1 MITFEEVDKAY
12 KEKLVLNK
20 INFTINDGEFVVLIG
35 SSGCGKTTL
44 LKTINKLETVDRG
57 LIKIDNVSI
66 PIHQQNTLELRR
78 RMGYVVQD
86 AGLFPHMTIYDNI
99 ATVLKISNY
108 DNNNIENRVD
118 ELLKMV
124 DLEPNSYKYL
134 YSCQL
139 SGGQKQRVG
148 VARAFATNPDIILMD
163 EPFSAL
169 DPVTRSDL
177 QDAVV
182 NLQKQFKKTI
192 VFVTHDMDEAIK
204 LADKICIIQKGWI
217 VQYDTPENILKNPA
231 NEYVQNFVGK
241 NRLWSNSEFIKASDI
256 MLKNPCKIS
265 VDRTIIQALQV
276 MNHAHVDS
284 VLVTEDNK
292 FLGIVWLADL
302 QNFDSYSGS
311 LKNFISDDYHVVYEN
326 TSLKEITNT
335 VDYNHFGIVPVLN
348 LKHEL
353 VGYLT
358 KSRLLSVLSRQ
369 YQDSVGQKD
378 GILA

>member
-12 KEKLVLNK
+12 KEKLVLHK
-20 INFTINDGEFVVLIG
+20 INLTINDGEFVVLIG

-66 PIHQQNTLELRR
+66 RQQNTLELRR
-78 RMGYVVQD
+78 RIGYVVQD

-99 ATVLKISNY
+99 ATVLKINNY
-108 DNNNIENRVD
+108 DSNNIENRID
-118 ELLKMV
+118 ELLEMV
-124 DLEPNSYKYL
+124 DLDPNSYKYL
-134 YSCQL
+134 YPCQL

-182 NLQKQFKKTI
+182 KLQKQFKKTI

-241 NRLWSNSEFIKASDI
+241 NRLWSNPEFIKASDI

-276 MNHAHVDS
+276 MNHARVDS

-311 LKNFISDDYHVVYEN
+311 LKNFISDDYHAVYEN

-369 YQDSVGQKD
+369 YQDSVRQKD

>member
-12 KEKLVLNK
+12 KEKLVLHK
-20 INFTINDGEFVVLIG
+20 INLTINDGEFVVLIG

-66 PIHQQNTLELRR
+66 RQQNTLELRR
-78 RMGYVVQD
+78 RIGYVVQD

-99 ATVLKISNY
+99 ATVLGINNY
-108 DNNNIENRVD
+108 DSNNIENRID
-118 ELLKMV
+118 ELLEMV
-124 DLEPNSYKYL
+124 DLDPNSYKYL
-134 YSCQL
+134 YPCQL

-182 NLQKQFKKTI
+182 KLQKQFKKTI

-241 NRLWSNSEFIKASDI
+241 NRLWSNPEFIKASDI
-256 MLKNPCKIS
+256 MLRNPCKIS

-276 MNHAHVDS
+276 MNHARVDS

-292 FLGIVWLADL
+292 FFGIVWLADL

-311 LKNFISDDYHVVYEN
+311 LKNFISDDYHAVYEN

-335 VDYNHFGIVPVLN
+335 VDYNHFGIVPVLD
-348 LKHEL
+348 LKNES

-369 YQDSVGQKD
+369 YQDSVRQKD

>member
-12 KEKLVLNK
+12 KEKLVLHK
-20 INFTINDGEFVVLIG
+20 INLTINDGEFVVLIG

-66 PIHQQNTLELRR
+66 RQQNTLELRR
-78 RMGYVVQD
+78 RIGYVVQD

-99 ATVLKISNY
+99 ATVLRINNY
-108 DNNNIENRVD
+108 DSNNIENRID
-118 ELLKMV
+118 ELLEMV
-124 DLEPNSYKYL
+124 DLDPNSYKYL
-134 YSCQL
+134 YPCQL

-182 NLQKQFKKTI
+182 KLQKQFKKTI

-241 NRLWSNSEFIKASDI
+241 NRLWSNPEFIKASDI

-276 MNHAHVDS
+276 MNHARVDS

-311 LKNFISDDYHVVYEN
+311 LKNFISDDYHAVYEN

-335 VDYNHFGIVPVLN
+335 VNYNHFGIVPVLD
-348 LKHEL
+348 LKNEL

-369 YQDSVGQKD
+369 YQDSVRQKD

>member
-12 KEKLVLNK
+12 KEKLVLHK
-20 INFTINDGEFVVLIG
+20 INLTINDGEFVVLIG

-66 PIHQQNTLELRR
+66 RQQNTLELRR
-78 RMGYVVQD
+78 RIGYVVQD

-99 ATVLKISNY
+99 ATVLRINNY
-108 DNNNIENRVD
+108 DSNNIENRID
-118 ELLKMV
+118 ELLEMV
-124 DLEPNSYKYL
+124 DLDPNSYKYL
-134 YSCQL
+134 YPCQL

-182 NLQKQFKKTI
+182 KLQKQFKKTI

-241 NRLWSNSEFIKASDI
+241 NRLWSNPEFIKASDI

-276 MNHAHVDS
+276 MNHARVDS

-302 QNFDSYSGS
+302 QNFDS
-311 LKNFISDDYHVVYEN
+311 LKNFISDDYHAVYEN

-335 VDYNHFGIVPVLN
+335 VDYNHFGIVPVLD
-348 LKHEL
+348 LKNEL

-369 YQDSVGQKD
+369 YQDSVRQKD

>member
-1 MITFEEVDKAY
+1 VITFEEVDKAY
-12 KEKLVLNK
+12 KEKLVLHK
-20 INFTINDGEFVVLIG
+20 INLTINDGEFVVLIG

-66 PIHQQNTLELRR
+66 RQQNTLELRR
-78 RMGYVVQD
+78 RIGYVVQD

-99 ATVLKISNY
+99 ATVLRINNY
-108 DNNNIENRVD
+108 DSNNIENRID
-118 ELLKMV
+118 ELLEMV
-124 DLEPNSYKYL
+124 DLDPNSYKYV
-134 YSCQL
+134 YPCQL
-139 SGGQKQRVG
+139 FGGQKQRVG

-182 NLQKQFKKTI
+182 KLQKQFKKTI

-241 NRLWSNSEFIKASDI
+241 NRLWSNPEFIKASDI

-276 MNHAHVDS
+276 MNHARVDS

-311 LKNFISDDYHVVYEN
+311 LKNFISDDYHAVYEN

-335 VDYNHFGIVPVLN
+335 VDYNHFGIVPVLD
-348 LKHEL
+348 LKNEL

-369 YQDSVGQKD
+369 YQDSVRQKD

>member
-12 KEKLVLNK
+12 KEKLVLHK

-57 LIKIDNVSI
+57 LIKIDNVS
-66 PIHQQNTLELRR
+66 IHQQNTLELRR

-118 ELLKMV
+118 ELLEMV

-134 YSCQL
+134 YPCQL

-177 QDAVV
+177 QEAVV
-182 NLQKQFKKTI
+182 KLQKQFKKKTI

-241 NRLWSNSEFIKASDI
+241 NRLWSNPEFIKASDI

-326 TSLKEITNT
+326 TSLKEITNA
-335 VDYNHFGIVPVLN
+335 VDYIHFGIVSVLD
-348 LKHEL
+348 LKNEL

-369 YQDSVGQKD
+369 YQDSVRQKD

>member
-12 KEKLVLNK
+12 KEKLVLHK

-57 LIKIDNVSI
+57 LIKIDNVS
-66 PIHQQNTLELRR
+66 IHQQNTLELRR

-118 ELLKMV
+118 ELLEMV

-134 YSCQL
+134 YPCQL
-139 SGGQKQRVG
+139 SGGQKQRVAIAR

-177 QDAVV
+177 QEAVV
-182 NLQKQFKKTI
+182 KLQKQFKKTI

-204 LADKICIIQKGWI
+204 LADKICIIQKGCM
-217 VQYDTPENILKNPA
+217 IL
-231 NEYVQNFVGK
+231 Q
-241 NRLWSNSEFIKASDI
+241 
-256 MLKNPCKIS
+256 KI
-265 VDRTIIQALQV
+265 
-276 MNHAHVDS
+276 
-284 VLVTEDNK
+284 
-292 FLGIVWLADL
+292 F
-302 QNFDSYSGS
+302 
-311 LKNFISDDYHVVYEN
+311 
-326 TSLKEITNT
+326 
-335 VDYNHFGIVPVLN
+335 
-348 LKHEL
+348 
-353 VGYLT
+353 
-358 KSRLLSVLSRQ
+358 
-369 YQDSVGQKD
+369 
-378 GILA
+378 

>member
-12 KEKLVLNK
+12 KEKLVLHK
-20 INFTINDGEFVVLIG
+20 INLTINDGEFVVLIG

-66 PIHQQNTLELRR
+66 RQQNTLELRR
-78 RMGYVVQD
+78 RIGYVVQD

-99 ATVLKISNY
+99 ATVLRINNY
-108 DNNNIENRVD
+108 DSNNIENRID
-118 ELLKMV
+118 ELLEMV

-134 YSCQL
+134 YPCQL

-177 QDAVV
+177 QEAVV
-182 NLQKQFKKTI
+182 KLQKQFKKTI

-241 NRLWSNSEFIKASDI
+241 NRLWSNPEFIKASDI

-276 MNHAHVDS
+276 MNHARVDS

-326 TSLKEITNT
+326 TSLKEITNA
-335 VDYNHFGIVPVLN
+335 VDYIHFGIVPVLD
-348 LKHEL
+348 LKNEL

-369 YQDSVGQKD
+369 YQDSVRQKD

>member
-12 KEKLVLNK
+12 KEKLVLHK

-57 LIKIDNVSI
+57 LIKIDNVS
-66 PIHQQNTLELRR
+66 IHQQNTLELRR

-134 YSCQL
+134 YPCQL

-276 MNHAHVDS
+276 MNHARVDS

-311 LKNFISDDYHVVYEN
+311 LKNFISDDYHAVYEN

-335 VDYNHFGIVPVLN
+335 VDYNHFGIVPVLD
-348 LKHEL
+348 LKNEL

-369 YQDSVGQKD
+369 YQDSVRQKD

>member
-12 KEKLVLNK
+12 KEKLVLHK
-20 INFTINDGEFVVLIG
+20 INLTINDGEFVVLIG

-66 PIHQQNTLELRR
+66 RQQNTLELRR
-78 RMGYVVQD
+78 RIGYVVQD

-99 ATVLKISNY
+99 ATVLRINNY
-108 DNNNIENRVD
+108 DSNNIENRID
-118 ELLKMV
+118 ELLEMV
-124 DLEPNSYKYL
+124 DLEPDNYKYL
-134 YSCQL
+134 YPCQL

-182 NLQKQFKKTI
+182 KLQKQFKKTI

-217 VQYDTPENILKNPA
+217 VQYDTPENILKNPV

-241 NRLWSNSEFIKASDI
+241 NRLWSNPEFIKASDI

-276 MNHAHVDS
+276 MNHARVDS

-311 LKNFISDDYHVVYEN
+311 LKNFISDDYHAVYEN

>member
-12 KEKLVLNK
+12 KEKLVLHK
-20 INFTINDGEFVVLIG
+20 INLTINDGEFVVLIG

-66 PIHQQNTLELRR
+66 RQQNTLELRR
-78 RMGYVVQD
+78 RIGYVVQD

-99 ATVLKISNY
+99 ATVLRINNY
-108 DNNNIENRVD
+108 DSNNIENRID
-118 ELLKMV
+118 ELLEMV
-124 DLEPNSYKYL
+124 DLDPNSYKYL
-134 YSCQL
+134 YPCQL
-139 SGGQKQRVG
+139 SGGQKQSVG

-182 NLQKQFKKTI
+182 KLQKQFKKTI

-241 NRLWSNSEFIKASDI
+241 NRLWSNPEFIKASDI

-276 MNHAHVDS
+276 MNHARVDS

-311 LKNFISDDYHVVYEN
+311 LKNFISDDYHAVYEN

-335 VDYNHFGIVPVLN
+335 VDYNHFGIVPVLD
-348 LKHEL
+348 LKNEL

-369 YQDSVGQKD
+369 YQDSVRQKD

>member
-12 KEKLVLNK
+12 KEKLVLHK

-66 PIHQQNTLELRR
+66 HQQNTLELRR

-99 ATVLKISNY
+99 ATMLKISND

-118 ELLKMV
+118 ELLEMV

-134 YSCQL
+134 YPCQL

-241 NRLWSNSEFIKASDI
+241 NRLWSNPEFIKASDI

-276 MNHAHVDS
+276 MNHARVDS

-311 LKNFISDDYHVVYEN
+311 LKNFISDDYHAVYEN

>member
-12 KEKLVLNK
+12 KEKLVLHK

-57 LIKIDNVSI
+57 LIKIDNVS
-66 PIHQQNTLELRR
+66 IHQQNTLELRR

-118 ELLKMV
+118 ELLEMV

-134 YSCQL
+134 YPCQL

-177 QDAVV
+177 QEAVV
-182 NLQKQFKKTI
+182 KLQKQFKKTI

-217 VQYDTPENILKNPA
+217 VQYDTPENILKNLA

-326 TSLKEITNT
+326 TSLKEITNA
-335 VDYNHFGIVPVLN
+335 VDYIHFGIVPVLD
-348 LKHEL
+348 LKNEL

-358 KSRLLSVLSRQ
+358 KNRLLSVLSRQ
-369 YQDSVGQKD
+369 YQDSVRQKD
-378 GILA
+378 RILA

>member
-12 KEKLVLNK
+12 KEKLVLHK
-20 INFTINDGEFVVLIG
+20 INLTINDGEFVVLIG

-66 PIHQQNTLELRR
+66 RQQNTLELRR
-78 RMGYVVQD
+78 RIGYVVQD

-99 ATVLKISNY
+99 ATVLRINNY
-108 DNNNIENRVD
+108 DSNNIENRID
-118 ELLKMV
+118 ELLEMV
-124 DLEPNSYKYL
+124 DLDPNSYKYL
-134 YSCQL
+134 YPCQL

-182 NLQKQFKKTI
+182 KLQKQFKKTI

-241 NRLWSNSEFIKASDI
+241 NRLWSNPEFIKASDI

-276 MNHAHVDS
+276 MNHARVDS

-335 VDYNHFGIVPVLN
+335 VDYIHFGIVPVLD
-348 LKHEL
+348 LKNEL

-369 YQDSVGQKD
+369 YQDSVRQKD

>member
-12 KEKLVLNK
+12 KEKLVLHK
-20 INFTINDGEFVVLIG
+20 INLTINDGEFVVLIG

-66 PIHQQNTLELRR
+66 RQQNTLELRR
-78 RMGYVVQD
+78 RIGYVVQD

-99 ATVLKISNY
+99 ATVLKINNY
-108 DNNNIENRVD
+108 DESNIENRID
-118 ELLKMV
+118 ELLEMV
-124 DLEPNSYKYL
+124 DLEPDNYKYL
-134 YSCQL
+134 YPCQL

-182 NLQKQFKKTI
+182 KLQKQFKKTI

-241 NRLWSNSEFIKASDI
+241 NRLWSNPEFIKASDI

-276 MNHAHVDS
+276 MNHARVDS

-311 LKNFISDDYHVVYEN
+311 LKNFISDDYHAVYEN

>member
-12 KEKLVLNK
+12 KEKLVLHK
-20 INFTINDGEFVVLIG
+20 INLTINDGEFVVLIG

-66 PIHQQNTLELRR
+66 RQQNTLELRR
-78 RMGYVVQD
+78 RIGYVVQD

-99 ATVLKISNY
+99 ATVLRINNY
-108 DNNNIENRVD
+108 DSNNIENRID
-118 ELLKMV
+118 ELLEMV
-124 DLEPNSYKYL
+124 DLDPNSYKYL
-134 YSCQL
+134 YPCQL

-182 NLQKQFKKTI
+182 KLQKQFKKTI

-241 NRLWSNSEFIKASDI
+241 NRLWSNPEFIRASDI

-276 MNHAHVDS
+276 MNHARVDS

-311 LKNFISDDYHVVYEN
+311 LKNFISDDYHAVYEN

-335 VDYNHFGIVPVLN
+335 VDYNHFGIVPVLD
-348 LKHEL
+348 LKNEL

-369 YQDSVGQKD
+369 YQDSVRQKD

>member
-12 KEKLVLNK
+12 KEKLVLHK
-20 INFTINDGEFVVLIG
+20 INLTINDGEFVVLIG

-66 PIHQQNTLELRR
+66 RQQNTLELRR
-78 RMGYVVQD
+78 RIGYVVQD

-99 ATVLKISNY
+99 ATVLRINNY
-108 DNNNIENRVD
+108 DSNNIENRID
-118 ELLKMV
+118 ELLEMV
-124 DLEPNSYKYL
+124 DLYPNSYKYL
-134 YSCQL
+134 YPCQL

-182 NLQKQFKKTI
+182 KLQKQFKKTI

-241 NRLWSNSEFIKASDI
+241 NRLWSNPEFIKASDI

-276 MNHAHVDS
+276 MNHARVDS

-311 LKNFISDDYHVVYEN
+311 LKNFISDDYHAVYEN

-335 VDYNHFGIVPVLN
+335 VDYNHFGIVPVLD
-348 LKHEL
+348 LKNEL

-369 YQDSVGQKD
+369 YQDSVRQKD

>member
-12 KEKLVLNK
+12 KEKLVLHK

-66 PIHQQNTLELRR
+66 RQQNTLELRR
-78 RMGYVVQD
+78 RIGYVVQD

-99 ATVLKISNY
+99 ATVLRINNY
-108 DNNNIENRVD
+108 DSNNIENRID
-118 ELLKMV
+118 ELLEMV
-124 DLEPNSYKYL
+124 DLDPNSYKYL
-134 YSCQL
+134 YPCQL

-182 NLQKQFKKTI
+182 KLQKQFKKTI

-241 NRLWSNSEFIKASDI
+241 NRLWSNPEFIKASDI

-276 MNHAHVDS
+276 MNHARVDS

-311 LKNFISDDYHVVYEN
+311 LKNFISDDYHAVYEN

-335 VDYNHFGIVPVLN
+335 VDYNHFGIVPVLD
-348 LKHEL
+348 LKNEL

>member
-12 KEKLVLNK
+12 KEKLVLHK
-20 INFTINDGEFVVLIG
+20 INLTINDGEFVVLIG

-66 PIHQQNTLELRR
+66 RQQNTLELRR
-78 RMGYVVQD
+78 RIGYVVQY

-99 ATVLKISNY
+99 ATVLRINNY
-108 DNNNIENRVD
+108 DSNNIENRID
-118 ELLKMV
+118 ELLEMV
-124 DLEPNSYKYL
+124 DLDPNSYKYL
-134 YSCQL
+134 YPCQL

-182 NLQKQFKKTI
+182 KLQKQFKKTI

-241 NRLWSNSEFIKASDI
+241 NRLWSNPEFIKASDI

-276 MNHAHVDS
+276 MNHARVDS

-311 LKNFISDDYHVVYEN
+311 LKNFISDDYHAVYEN

-335 VDYNHFGIVPVLN
+335 VDYNHFGIVPVLD
-348 LKHEL
+348 LKNEL

-369 YQDSVGQKD
+369 YQDSVRQKD

>member
-12 KEKLVLNK
+12 KEKLVLHK
-20 INFTINDGEFVVLIG
+20 INLTINDGEFVVLIG

-66 PIHQQNTLELRR
+66 RQQNTLELRKR
-78 RMGYVVQD
+78 IGYVVQD

-99 ATVLKISNY
+99 ATVLRINNY
-108 DNNNIENRVD
+108 DSNNIENRID
-118 ELLKMV
+118 ELLEMV
-124 DLEPNSYKYL
+124 DLDPNSYKYL
-134 YSCQL
+134 YPCQL

-182 NLQKQFKKTI
+182 KLQKQFKKTI

-241 NRLWSNSEFIKASDI
+241 NRLWSNPEFIKASDI

-276 MNHAHVDS
+276 MNHARVDS

-311 LKNFISDDYHVVYEN
+311 LKNFISDDYHAVYEN

-335 VDYNHFGIVPVLN
+335 VDYNHFGIVPVLD
-348 LKHEL
+348 LKNEL

-369 YQDSVGQKD
+369 YQDSVRQKD

>member
-12 KEKLVLNK
+12 KEKLVLHK
-20 INFTINDGEFVVLIG
+20 INLTINDGEFVVLIG

-66 PIHQQNTLELRR
+66 RQQNTLELRR
-78 RMGYVVQD
+78 RIGYVVQD

-99 ATVLKISNY
+99 AIVLRINNY
-108 DNNNIENRVD
+108 DSNNIENRID
-118 ELLKMV
+118 ELLEMV
-124 DLEPNSYKYL
+124 DLDPNSYKYL
-134 YSCQL
+134 YPCQL

-182 NLQKQFKKTI
+182 KLQKQFKKTI

-241 NRLWSNSEFIKASDI
+241 NRLWSNPEFIKASDI

-276 MNHAHVDS
+276 MNHARVDS

-311 LKNFISDDYHVVYEN
+311 LKNFISDDYHAVYEN

-335 VDYNHFGIVPVLN
+335 VDYNHFGIVPVLD
-348 LKHEL
+348 LKNEL

-369 YQDSVGQKD
+369 YQDSVRQKD

>member
-1 MITFEEVDKAY
+1 M
-12 KEKLVLNK
+12 
-20 INFTINDGEFVVLIG
+20 VLIG

-57 LIKIDNVSI
+57 LIKIDNVS
-66 PIHQQNTLELRR
+66 IHQQNTLELRR

-134 YSCQL
+134 YPCQL

-326 TSLKEITNT
+326 TSLKEITNA
-335 VDYNHFGIVPVLN
+335 VDYIHFGIVPVLD
-348 LKHEL
+348 LKNEL

-369 YQDSVGQKD
+369 YQDSVRQKD

>member
-12 KEKLVLNK
+12 KEKLVLHK
-20 INFTINDGEFVVLIG
+20 INLTINDGEFVVLIG

-66 PIHQQNTLELRR
+66 RQQNTLELRR
-78 RMGYVVQD
+78 RIGYVVQD

-99 ATVLKISNY
+99 ATVLRINNY
-108 DNNNIENRVD
+108 DSNNIENRID
-118 ELLKMV
+118 ELLEMV
-124 DLEPNSYKYL
+124 DLDPNSYKYL
-134 YSCQL
+134 YPCQL

-177 QDAVV
+177 QDTVV
-182 NLQKQFKKTI
+182 KLQKQFKKTI

-241 NRLWSNSEFIKASDI
+241 NRLWSNPEFIKASDI

-276 MNHAHVDS
+276 MNHARVDS

-311 LKNFISDDYHVVYEN
+311 LKNFISDDYHAVYEN

-335 VDYNHFGIVPVLN
+335 VDYNHFGIVPVLD
-348 LKHEL
+348 LKNEL

-369 YQDSVGQKD
+369 YQDSVRQKD

>member
-12 KEKLVLNK
+12 KEKLVLHK
-20 INFTINDGEFVVLIG
+20 INLTINDGEFVVLIG

-66 PIHQQNTLELRR
+66 RQQNTLELRR
-78 RMGYVVQD
+78 RIGYVVQD

-99 ATVLKISNY
+99 ATVLRINNY
-108 DNNNIENRVD
+108 DSNNIENRID
-118 ELLKMV
+118 ELLEMV
-124 DLEPNSYKYL
+124 DLDPNSYKYL
-134 YSCQL
+134 YPCQL

-182 NLQKQFKKTI
+182 KLQKQFKKTI

-241 NRLWSNSEFIKASDI
+241 NRLWSNPEFIKASDI

-276 MNHAHVDS
+276 MNHARVDS

-292 FLGIVWLADL
+292 FLEIVWLADL

-311 LKNFISDDYHVVYEN
+311 LKNFISDDYHAVYEN

-335 VDYNHFGIVPVLN
+335 VDYNHFGIVPVLD
-348 LKHEL
+348 LKNEL

-369 YQDSVGQKD
+369 YQDSVRQKD

>member
-12 KEKLVLNK
+12 KEKLVLHK
-20 INFTINDGEFVVLIG
+20 INLTINDGEFVVLIG

-44 LKTINKLETVDRG
+44 LKTINKLETVGRG

-66 PIHQQNTLELRR
+66 RQQNTLELRR
-78 RMGYVVQD
+78 RIGYVVQD

-99 ATVLKISNY
+99 ATVLRINNY
-108 DNNNIENRVD
+108 DSNNIENRID
-118 ELLKMV
+118 ELLEMV
-124 DLEPNSYKYL
+124 DLDPNSYKYL
-134 YSCQL
+134 YPCQL

-182 NLQKQFKKTI
+182 KLQKQFKKTI

-241 NRLWSNSEFIKASDI
+241 NRLWSNPEFIKASDI

-276 MNHAHVDS
+276 MNHARVDS

-311 LKNFISDDYHVVYEN
+311 LKNFISDDYHAVYEN

-335 VDYNHFGIVPVLN
+335 VDYNHFGIVPVLD
-348 LKHEL
+348 LKNEL

-369 YQDSVGQKD
+369 YQDSVRQKD

>member
-12 KEKLVLNK
+12 KEKLVLHK
-20 INFTINDGEFVVLIG
+20 INLTINDGEFVVLIG

-66 PIHQQNTLELRR
+66 RQQNTLELRR
-78 RMGYVVQD
+78 RIGYVVQD

-99 ATVLKISNY
+99 ATVLRINNY
-108 DNNNIENRVD
+108 DSNNIENRID
-118 ELLKMV
+118 ELLEMV
-124 DLEPNSYKYL
+124 DLDPNSYKYL
-134 YSCQL
+134 YPCQL

-182 NLQKQFKKTI
+182 KLQKQFKKTI

-241 NRLWSNSEFIKASDI
+241 NRLWSNPEFIKASDI

-276 MNHAHVDS
+276 MNHARVDS

-311 LKNFISDDYHVVYEN
+311 LKNFISDDYHAVYEN

>member
-1 MITFEEVDKAY
+1 MIIFEEVDKAY
-12 KEKLVLNK
+12 KEKLVLHK

-57 LIKIDNVSI
+57 LIKIDNVS
-66 PIHQQNTLELRR
+66 IHQQNTLELRR

-118 ELLKMV
+118 ELLEMV

-134 YSCQL
+134 YPCQL

-177 QDAVV
+177 QEAVV
-182 NLQKQFKKTI
+182 KLQKQFKKTI

-241 NRLWSNSEFIKASDI
+241 NRLWSNPEFIKASDI

-326 TSLKEITNT
+326 TSLKEITNI
-335 VDYNHFGIVPVLN
+335 VDYIHFGIVPVLD
-348 LKHEL
+348 LKNEL

-369 YQDSVGQKD
+369 YQDSVRQKD

>member
-12 KEKLVLNK
+12 KEKLVLHK
-20 INFTINDGEFVVLIG
+20 INLTINDGEFVVLIG

-66 PIHQQNTLELRR
+66 RQQNTLELRR
-78 RMGYVVQD
+78 RIGYVVQD

-99 ATVLKISNY
+99 ATVLRINNY
-108 DNNNIENRVD
+108 DSNNIENRID
-118 ELLKMV
+118 ELLEMV
-124 DLEPNSYKYL
+124 DLDPNSYKYL
-134 YSCQL
+134 YPCQL

-182 NLQKQFKKTI
+182 KLQKQFKKTI

-241 NRLWSNSEFIKASDI
+241 NRLWSNPEFIKASDI

-276 MNHAHVDS
+276 MNHTRVDS

-311 LKNFISDDYHVVYEN
+311 LKNFISDDYHAVYEN

-335 VDYNHFGIVPVLN
+335 VDYNHFGIVPVLD
-348 LKHEL
+348 LKNEL

-369 YQDSVGQKD
+369 YQDSVRQKD

>member
-12 KEKLVLNK
+12 KEKLVLHK
-20 INFTINDGEFVVLIG
+20 INLTINDGEFVVLIG

-66 PIHQQNTLELRR
+66 RQQNTLELRR
-78 RMGYVVQD
+78 RIGYVVQD

-99 ATVLKISNY
+99 ATVLRINNY
-108 DNNNIENRVD
+108 DSNNIENRID
-118 ELLKMV
+118 ELLEMV
-124 DLEPNSYKYL
+124 DLDPNSYKYL
-134 YSCQL
+134 YPCQL

-182 NLQKQFKKTI
+182 KLQKQFKKTI

-241 NRLWSNSEFIKASDI
+241 NRLWSNPEFIKASDI

-265 VDRTIIQALQV
+265 VDRTIIQALKV
-276 MNHAHVDS
+276 MNHARVDS

-311 LKNFISDDYHVVYEN
+311 LKNFISDDYHAVYEN
-326 TSLKEITNT
+326 TLLKEITNT
-335 VDYNHFGIVPVLN
+335 VDYNHFGIVPVLD
-348 LKHEL
+348 LKNEL

-369 YQDSVGQKD
+369 YQDSVRQKD

>member
-12 KEKLVLNK
+12 KEKLVLHK
-20 INFTINDGEFVVLIG
+20 INLTINDGEFVVLIG

-66 PIHQQNTLELRR
+66 RQQNTLELRR
-78 RMGYVVQD
+78 RIGYVVQD

-99 ATVLKISNY
+99 ATVLRINNY
-108 DNNNIENRVD
+108 DSNNIENRID
-118 ELLKMV
+118 ELLEMV
-124 DLEPNSYKYL
+124 DLDPNSYKYV
-134 YSCQL
+134 YPCQL
-139 SGGQKQRVG
+139 FGGQKQRVG

-182 NLQKQFKKTI
+182 KLQKQFKKTI

-241 NRLWSNSEFIKASDI
+241 NRLWSNPEFIKASDI

-276 MNHAHVDS
+276 MNHARVDS

-311 LKNFISDDYHVVYEN
+311 LKNFISDDYHAVYEN

-335 VDYNHFGIVPVLN
+335 VDYNHFGIVPVLD
-348 LKHEL
+348 LKNEL

-369 YQDSVGQKD
+369 YQDSVRQKD

>member
-12 KEKLVLNK
+12 KEKLVLHK
-20 INFTINDGEFVVLIG
+20 INLTINDGEFVVLIG

-66 PIHQQNTLELRR
+66 RQQNTLELRR
-78 RMGYVVQD
+78 RIGYVVQD

-99 ATVLKISNY
+99 ATVLRINNY
-108 DNNNIENRVD
+108 DSNNIENRID
-118 ELLKMV
+118 ELLEMV
-124 DLEPNSYKYL
+124 DLDPNSYKYL
-134 YSCQL
+134 YPCQL

-182 NLQKQFKKTI
+182 KLQKQFKKTI

-241 NRLWSNSEFIKASDI
+241 NRLWSNPEFIKASDI

-276 MNHAHVDS
+276 MNHARVDS

-292 FLGIVWLADL
+292 FSGIVWLADL

-311 LKNFISDDYHVVYEN
+311 LKNFISDDYHAVYEN

-335 VDYNHFGIVPVLN
+335 VDYNHFGIVPVLD
-348 LKHEL
+348 LKNEL

-369 YQDSVGQKD
+369 YQDSVRQKD